1 MPLDNER
8 NDKMAI
14 NTTML
19 LPITTDTQ
27 PLEQLSK
34 MQPMKSMDSD
44 RVQMADLGKAT
55 FLDVFKGLYDNVV
68 ETNEQVD
75 RDAID
80 LMLGNIDNLAA
91 VQANIEKAN
100 IAVDLLVAV
109 KNEVISAY
117 NSIINM
123 QI

>member
-1 MPLDNER
+1 MER
-8 NDKMAI
+8 M
-14 NTTML
+14 
-19 LPITTDTQ
+19 
-27 PLEQLSK
+27 EK
-34 MQPMKSMDSD
+34 MQPMNAAD
-44 RVQMADLGKAT
+44 MAIDTSKAS
-55 FLDVFKGLYDNVV
+55 FLDVFKGLVNNVV

-80 LMLGNIDNLAA
+80 VMLGNVDDLAT

-100 IAVDLLVAV
+100 MAVEVLVSV
-109 KNEVISAY
+109 KNETLSAY

>member
-1 MPLDNER
+1 MSLYSISPLFGLNPLEDLQPMEKM
-8 NDKMAI
+8 DKM
-14 NTTML
+14 
-19 LPITTDTQ
+19 LPIGAESVPVVDA
-27 PLEQLSK
+27 ENAS
-34 MQPMKSMDSD
+34 
-44 RVQMADLGKAT
+44 
-55 FLDVFKGLYDNVV
+55 FLDIFRGLVTNVI

-80 LMLGNIDNLAA
+80 LMLGNIDNIAEM
-91 VQANIEKAN
+91 QANIEKAN
-100 IAVDLLVAV
+100 TAVDVLVTV

>member
-1 MPLDNER
+1 
-8 NDKMAI
+8 MAI
-14 NTTML
+14 DSTIL
-19 LPITTDTQ
+19 LPVATSNY
-27 PLEQLSK
+27 PLEQLA
-34 MQPMKSMDSD
+34 PMKSMISMDSD
-44 RVQMADLGKAT
+44 TVQVTDLGQAT
-55 FLDVFKGLYDNVV
+55 FLDIFKGLYDNVV

-80 LMLGNIDNLAA
+80 LMLGNIDDLAT

-109 KNEVISAY
+109 KNEVISSY